1 MGIDGAEIK
10 NSTQSR
16 TLPAAQFTGA
26 AIRID
31 CHACKLEGA
40 MMAAEVDRFPP
51 FIRFL
56 GYILVIPS
64 FVGVFFA
71 SLAFGASMSMG
82 GESSLSLT
90 MFAILVCASL
100 VGGLVGWLLLLRK
113 KVYRCGRCG
122 YIIDRA

>member
-1 MGIDGAEIK
+1 MGLDGSDLKKYTANKSIPD
-10 NSTQSR
+10 Q
-16 TLPAAQFTGA
+16 QFKGSGV
-26 AIRID
+26 RID
-31 CHACKLEGA
+31 CQACKLEAG
-40 MMAAEVDRFPP
+40 MMAAELPRFPP

-64 FVGVFFA
+64 MVGVFVT

-82 GESSLSLT
+82 MESSLSLT
-90 MFAILVCASL
+90 MFVILVCSSL
-100 VGGLVGWLLLLRK
+100 VGGLIGWLLLLKK